1 MQEKPCKLFIQ
12 YAVPQMIGLL
22 FNSVYLIVD
31 GVFIGNVL
39 GRDAMAAAAV
49 AVPLVEILIAL
60 SMAIASGAGIVISS
74 HLAQGRG
81 KEARQTFRTALLCAG
96 GLGLLVMALG
106 NLLIHPLA
114 RLLGSTQQIHQEAV
128 TYIRYIVSLS
138 PFLVFSFLLSGLARN
153 DGRPRL
159 AMVSL
164 AVGSVSNILLDYLFM
179 CPLNGG
185 IGGAA
190 LATAIGP
197 VISVGILLPHFLGKR
212 GNLYLTRERGSGKTA
227 ARILTLGFPSFI
239 MEFTIG
245 IITFV
250 YNIAIVKSG
259 YGDIGLAAYL
269 VMGYLMLI
277 VLTLFLGMAEGLQP
291 VFSFFQGAG
300 EEKRNEDMRKYAAK
314 VFLLLGIVCYGLI
327 CLGSRGFYGIFNPED
342 PALTEF
348 AASQSVPYFCG
359 FFLAGFNILMISF
372 WQSTLQGRRAL
383 AVSLSRSLILPPAL
397 MLLLPLLF
405 GRETI
410 WLCHSLSECLTACGA
425 WLLLRAGGQKKRR

>member
-1 MQEKPCKLFIQ
+1 MQEKTYRLFIQ
-12 YAVPQMIGLL
+12 YAIPQMIGLL

-49 AVPLVEILIAL
+49 AVPLVEIIIAL

-74 HLAQGRG
+74 HLAQGE
-81 KEARQTFRTALLCAG
+81 KTEARGTFRTALLCAAGLG
-96 GLGLLVMALG
+96 GLVMLLG

-114 RLLGSTQQIHQEAV
+114 RLLGSTAQIHSSAV

-138 PFLVFSFLLSGLARN
+138 PFLIFSFLLSGLARN
-153 DGRPRL
+153 DGRPKL

-164 AVGSVSNILLDYLFM
+164 AIGSVSNVFLDYLFM
-179 CPLNGG
+179 CPLNMG

-197 VISVGILLPHFLGKR
+197 VISVSILLPHFLGKK
-212 GNLYLTRERGSGKTA
+212 GELYLTRKKGSRKTA
-227 ARILTLGFPSFI
+227 LRILVLGFPSFI

-250 YNIAIVKSG
+250 YNIAIVANG
-259 YGDIGLAAYL
+259 YGEIGLASYL
-269 VMGYLMLI
+269 VIGYLMLI

-291 VFSFFQGAG
+291 VFSFFLGSG
-300 EEKRNEDMRKYAAK
+300 ETERNDAMRKFATN
-314 VFLLLGIVCYGLI
+314 VFLLLGIACYGLI
-327 CLGSRGFYGIFNPED
+327 CLASRQFYGIFNPED

-348 AASQSVPYFCG
+348 AASQSIPYFCG
-359 FFLAGFNILMISF
+359 FFLAGVNILMISF
-372 WQSTLQGRRAL
+372 WQSTLRSKNAL
-383 AVSLSRSLILPPAL
+383 IVSLLRSLILPPVL
-397 MLLLPLLF
+397 MILLPTFF
-405 GRETI
+405 GRESI
-410 WLCHSLSECLTACGA
+410 WLCHSLSECLTACGV
-425 WLLLRAGGQKKRR
+425 WFLLHRAKK

>member
-1 MQEKPCKLFIQ
+1 MQEKTHKLFIK
-12 YAVPQMIGLL
+12 YAIPQMIGLL

-39 GRDAMAAAAV
+39 GQDAMAAAAV

-74 HLAQGRG
+74 HLAQGE
-81 KEARQTFRTALLCAG
+81 KAQARETFRTALLCAAILG
-96 GLGLLVMALG
+96 GVVMLLG

-114 RLLGSTQQIHQEAV
+114 RLMGSTEQIHTQAV

-138 PFLVFSFLLSGLARN
+138 PFLIFSFLLSGLARN
-153 DGRPRL
+153 DGRPKL

-164 AVGSVSNILLDYLFM
+164 AVGSVSNIFLDYLFM
-179 CPLNGG
+179 CPLNMG

-212 GNLYLTRERGSGKTA
+212 GELYLTREKGSGKTA
-227 ARILTLGFPSFI
+227 LRILVLGFPSFI

-250 YNIAIVKSG
+250 YNIAIVTNG
-259 YGDIGLAAYL
+259 YGEIGLAAYL
-269 VMGYLMLI
+269 VIGYLMLI

-291 VFSFFQGAG
+291 VFSFFLGSG
-300 EEKRNEDMRKYAAK
+300 EEERNAAMRKFATK
-314 VFLLLGIVCYGLI
+314 VFVLLGIACYGLI
-327 CLGSRGFYGIFNPED
+327 CLGSRRFYGIFNPDD

-348 AASQSVPYFCG
+348 AASQSVVYFCG

-372 WQSTLQGRRAL
+372 WQSTLRGKNAL
-383 AVSLSRSLILPPAL
+383 TISLLRSLILPPVL
-397 MLLLPLLF
+397 MILLPTIF
-405 GRETI
+405 GRESI
-410 WLCHSLSECLTACGA
+410 WLCHSLSECLTACSA
-425 WLLLRAGGQKKRR
+425 WILLRNEQ